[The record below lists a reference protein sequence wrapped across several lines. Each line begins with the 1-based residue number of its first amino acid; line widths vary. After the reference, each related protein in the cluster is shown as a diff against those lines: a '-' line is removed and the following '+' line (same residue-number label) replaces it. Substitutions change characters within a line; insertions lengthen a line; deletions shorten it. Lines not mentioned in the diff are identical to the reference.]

1 MAFAFFGFGRWRQE
15 KRFVGLAGLI
25 FLFGFVGLAQFAAW
39 LSQFF
44 VLAAVGE
51 IICWARGNYL
61 YFVWLSQFFV

>member
-1 MAFAFFGFGRWRQE
+1 MATGETFCWACG
-15 KRFVGLAGLI
+15 AD